1 MLLEGYHFC
10 WCMNWH
16 LGFNVS
22 AKMNKAWLHKDLTNL
37 SLASNAKLAKSKKNQ
52 IGSQE
57 VPGSISTGGTVFY
70 WTYFSLLYASLY
82 CQLCQLCII
91 MEKTPLT
98 SHTAKTLG
106 SASKM
111 YHLLLLNTTFV
122 TSLSGD
128 VMLSEAENYTVLK
141 YGFLKFMPIFSII
154 ITYIAVLRQWK

>member
-1 MLLEGYHFC
+1 
-10 WCMNWH
+10 
-16 LGFNVS
+16 
-22 AKMNKAWLHKDLTNL
+22 
-37 SLASNAKLAKSKKNQ
+37 
-52 IGSQE
+52 
-57 VPGSISTGGTVFY
+57 
-70 WTYFSLLYASLY
+70 
-82 CQLCQLCII
+82 

-141 YGFLKFMPIFSII
+141 YGFLEVMPIFSII